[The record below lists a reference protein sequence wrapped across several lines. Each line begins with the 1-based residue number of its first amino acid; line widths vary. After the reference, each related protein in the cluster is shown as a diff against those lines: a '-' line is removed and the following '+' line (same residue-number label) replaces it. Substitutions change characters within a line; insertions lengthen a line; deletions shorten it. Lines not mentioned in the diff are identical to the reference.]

1 MNTGSG
7 SLRCL
12 AGDVLIADPC
22 FTVRGRTGIRS
33 HTGSGTSGFKS
44 ETRLLASHCPA
55 GPHPQSHPW
64 PHNDLQKTLFFPL
77 FGISLL
83 LEDVQ
88 EEMIQ
93 GLE

>member
-1 MNTGSG
+1 MLYGKEAEQGAKVT
-7 SLRCL
+7 
-12 AGDVLIADPC
+12 
-22 FTVRGRTGIRS
+22 

-55 GPHPQSHPW
+55 GPHLSPTMSLCVPQR
-64 PHNDLQKTLFFPL
+64 TLFFPL